1 MPFLC
6 LTGACFAWHRQRIIR
21 KESKSKGIRKDN
33 QRSKSNPEAQTV
45 GTKRTPNEQYT
56 SGLCLWI
63 KVPQTRPMEK

>member
-21 KESKSKGIRKDN
+21 KESKSKGIRKDD

-45 GTKRTPNEQYT
+45 GTKRTPSE
-56 SGLCLWI
+56 
-63 KVPQTRPMEK
+63 